1 MIYVIT
7 TRLTVRVCSHLL
19 PGGVAATDIPRFPEL
34 NAKGSSGY
42 QPPRKRLGLDR
53 RQMCDTIAAATGAMK
68 IQISLSSRR
77 HERHIAQMQTV
88 KAGGRGII
96 DYHAVTTDQI
106 SRERWSDRP

>member
-1 MIYVIT
+1 MVNIPLYKRT
-7 TRLTVRVCSHLL
+7 LH
-19 PGGVAATDIPRFPEL
+19 GGAPAMDIPRFPERNSTGL
-34 NAKGSSGY
+34 SGN

-53 RQMCDTIAAATGAMK
+53 RQMRDTIAAATGAMK

-106 SRERWSDRP
+106 SRERWSNPP